1 MRLQALKKIE
11 KDKLQVAR
19 AYSKKVRGKSFHV
32 GVLVG
37 RQFYWDKE
45 QQIWQVVAKLE
56 RTVQDCQSYLRE
68 FIYGGDAARRT
79 STKSFEWKIFEEILS
94 QHVARCFK
102 NKDGRYRVSPL
113 ALFLALY
120 ILYKSMYWYLLFSL
134 QSSLKSRGGICW
146 QPKLALPKADR
157 SDRSRPV
164 ESEKS

>member
-1 MRLQALKKIE
+1 MMDNIDEVSNMRLQALKKIE

-94 QHVARCFK
+94 QCSARNIILEK
-102 NKDGRYRVSPL
+102 LLPL
-113 ALFLALY
+113 ALFYRPMLA
-120 ILYKSMYWYLLFSL
+120 
-134 QSSLKSRGGICW
+134 
-146 QPKLALPKADR
+146 
-157 SDRSRPV
+157 V
-164 ESEKS
+164 